1 MSSVLSYNDLDL
13 APVLRNDQEEKGD
26 DENDE
31 NDEIGQEDDQGDD
44 EGDRHHESTFAK
56 QLVYFLLMTFL
67 NIG

>member
-1 MSSVLSYNDLDL
+1 MDAMSSVLSYNDLDL

-26 DENDE
+26 DE

>member
-26 DENDE
+26 DEDDE
-31 NDEIGQEDDQGDD
+31 TGQEDDQGDD